1 MTEPFTV
8 PLFVLPM
15 GIFPMCQE
23 PVRVFEPRYKQMR
36 DDCVLNNSEFGYIA
50 GNIDGGSENGWSL
63 PAEYGVLTSA
73 ENLQEQGTNLMF
85 TAYGEKRFRVMK
97 IIPAALSAEDFGD
110 VFPSVDELVGRYIE
124 ENKEGKLYIRAEV
137 EILPPV
143 DGVIDDDDWID
154 VLEMWAWQIVEMSGM
169 FRNEVLVLSEVF
181 SVLKSEFTPYSEYS
195 LWFACHSL
203 LESVDDRQTALA
215 STSAGEIMQ
224 LLKMT
229 VNQQNSGFIILSRV
243 LRGYSS
249 VLEK

>member
-1 MTEPFTV
+1 MVEVVTV

-15 GIFPMCQE
+15 GIFPMCKE
-23 PVRVFEPRYKQMR
+23 PLRVFEPRYKQML

-85 TAYGEKRFRVMK
+85 TAYGEKRFRVVE

-110 VFPSVDELVGRYIE
+110 VFPSVDELVERYIE
-124 ENKEGKLYIRAEV
+124 ENAEGKLYVRAEV

-169 FRNEVLVLSEVF
+169 FRNEELSLSEVF
-181 SVLKSEFTPYSEYS
+181 SVLKSEFAPY
-195 LWFACHSL
+195 
-203 LESVDDRQTALA
+203 
-215 STSAGEIMQ
+215 
-224 LLKMT
+224 
-229 VNQQNSGFIILSRV
+229 
-243 LRGYSS
+243 
-249 VLEK
+249 

>member
-1 MTEPFTV
+1 MTESFTV

-23 PVRVFEPRYKQMR
+23 PLRVFEPRYKQML

-50 GNIDGGSENGWSL
+50 GNVDGGSENGWSL

-85 TAYGEKRFRVMK
+85 TAYGEKRFRVVK

-110 VFPSVDELVGRYIE
+110 VFPSVDELVERYIE
-124 ENKEGKLYIRAEV
+124 ENAEGKLYIRAEV

-143 DGVIDDDDWID
+143 DGVIDDSDWMDI
-154 VLEMWAWQIVEMSGM
+154 LEMWAWQIVEMSGM
-169 FRNEVLVLSEVF
+169 FRNEELSLSEVF
-181 SVLKSEFTPYSEYS
+181 SVLKSEFAPYSEYS

-203 LESVDDRQTALA
+203 LDSVDDRQTALA
-215 STSAGEIMQ
+215 STSASEIMQ
-224 LLKMT
+224 LLMMT
-229 VNQQNSGFIILSRV
+229 VAEKNTQ
-243 LRGYSS
+243 LRAIRS
-249 VLEK
+249 VMENDSE

>member
-1 MTEPFTV
+1 MTESFTV

-23 PVRVFEPRYKQMR
+23 PLRVFEPRYKQML

-110 VFPSVDELVGRYIE
+110 VFPSVDELVERYIE
-124 ENKEGKLYIRAEV
+124 ENTEGKLYIRAEV

-143 DGVIDDDDWID
+143 DGVIDDDDWMD
-154 VLEMWAWQIVEMSGM
+154 LLEMWAWQIVEMSGM
-169 FRNEVLVLSEVF
+169 FRNEELVLSEVF
-181 SVLKSEFTPYSEYS
+181 SVLKSEFTPYSEHS

-203 LESVDDRQTALA
+203 LDSVDDRQTALA
-215 STSAGEIMQ
+215 STSASEIMQ
-224 LLKMT
+224 LLNMT
-229 VNQQNSGFIILSRV
+229 VAEKNTQLLSLIHISEPTRP
-243 LRGYSS
+243 Y
-249 VLEK
+249 